1 MESVFLVYK
10 TDAWHSYASRDLI
23 GVGNTILSAM
33 ALCVQQSKKE
43 GKKISSEQLW
53 NLENL
58 KQTQGYDWEEEFD
71 IEEVQTDTLL

>member
-23 GVGNTILSAM
+23 GVGNTILSAI
-33 ALCVQQSKKE
+33 ALCIQQSKKE

-71 IEEVQTDTLL
+71 IEEVQTNTLL

>member
-33 ALCVQQSKKE
+33 ALCVQQSRKE
-43 GKKISSEQLW
+43 NTKINGDQLW

-58 KQTQGYDWEEEFD
+58 KQTQGYNGEGEFV
-71 IEEVQTDTLL
+71 IEEVNTDNLL